1 MDALFV
7 FVAPKAALKIN
18 VKVDWS
24 SRHFSQN
31 FNILI
36 NHGLSCIDVSLVPME
51 ILQTDGDRSGG
62 YRGNSISQS
71 YMDVLLVPVVLHF
84 DMPEPVSVLVRPRM
98 TMPQYISQNQQ
109 TLPKQ

>member
-1 MDALFV
+1 MATD
-7 FVAPKAALKIN
+7 
-18 VKVDWS
+18 
-24 SRHFSQN
+24 
-31 FNILI
+31 
-36 NHGLSCIDVSLVPME
+36 LVVIE
-51 ILQTDGDRSGG
+51 GI
-62 YRGNSISQS
+62 SISQS